1 MPHIEQRDGRVNHP
15 ERRGMTDNS
24 ADVHIGVLFVL
35 GVRPVCM
42 NGVGCLRVERPHG
55 DRGVV
60 GIRRKGE

>member
-1 MPHIEQRDGRVNHP
+1 
-15 ERRGMTDNS
+15 MTDNS